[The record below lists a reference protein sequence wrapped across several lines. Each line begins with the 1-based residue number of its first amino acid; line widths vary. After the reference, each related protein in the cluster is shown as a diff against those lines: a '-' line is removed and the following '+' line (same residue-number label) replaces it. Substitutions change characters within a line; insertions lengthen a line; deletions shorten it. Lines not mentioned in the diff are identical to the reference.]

1 MLARPP
7 EALHWVSQKARP
19 VVTEYLCKLRGSLE
33 SSDYSLVSPV
43 EPHEWRAYH
52 DIRRRVLFEARG
64 LFGVYDETRPD
75 ERAAGN
81 HPKLLRHRGDAVGV
95 VRIDIVG
102 TVALLRRV
110 AVRSDVQRH
119 GHGRMLLSL
128 AENFARHNG
137 CERLASHVAT
147 DAVEFY
153 RKCGFSIEPERVTGP
168 SGHDAVFMAK
178 QL

>member
-1 MLARPP
+1 MFPINADSSRGIFAKP
-7 EALHWVSQKARP
+7 
-19 VVTEYLCKLRGSLE
+19 RGSLE
-33 SSDYSLVSPV
+33 STDYSLVSPV
-43 EPHEWRAYH
+43 EPDEWRAYH

-64 LFGVYDETRPD
+64 LFGVYDENRPD

-81 HPKLLRHRGDAVGV
+81 HPKLLRHRGDAGGV
-95 VRIDIVG
+95 VRIDVVG

-119 GHGRMLLSL
+119 GHGRALLSL

-153 RKCGFSIEPERVTGP
+153 RKCGFEKVGSQIFVVGSDPQTDHVMLR
-168 SGHDAVFMAK
+168 S
-178 QL
+178 L